1 MKLESIVYYSSGLY
15 SLATDESL
23 SLLRSDK
30 YTVIFVLCGAL
41 EMQLEHSAVTVRN
54 KEVFFLTNENNAH
67 MSVSLP
73 NQKQTDFFW
82 AQFDEMPDDLLL
94 PTHMLCENAE
104 NLRELFNQLH
114 YFSKVPNHQ
123 NAAQNLL
130 LRLILIEINL
140 QYTSLNAS
148 RELSTSQALPLRIY
162 DYIRKNADKKITV
175 EDVAIK
181 FGYNR
186 DYLTRIMK
194 KEGFPGIKQLIISTR
209 CDYIKALLSTTELSI
224 KEIGI
229 KTGFEC
235 TNDFLKFFKTH
246 ENITPTEFR
255 ELRDK
260 AYSHPQ
266 NQII

>member
-15 SLATDESL
+15 SSATDESL

-82 AQFDEMPDDLLL
+82 AQFDE
-94 PTHMLCENAE
+94 MLCENAE